1 MSSGIQLGLP
11 DPQGATVRDGGTNF
25 AIWAPDAIRVELCL
39 INEDGSYWTFDLPG
53 FTKGIYHGFLPDV
66 GPGQQYGYRV
76 HGEWAPE
83 RGMRFNPA
91 KLLVD
96 PYAKAVTGD
105 LILNEAIYGHVAND
119 DLIFNA
125 QDSRP
130 YVPRS
135 VVVDTSYDWEDD
147 QRPNIAPEHTII
159 YETHVAGLTG
169 KHPSIPPEQRG
180 TFAGMTHPDVI
191 AYLKDLGI
199 TTVELL
205 PVQQFVSEPFLLAQ
219 GKENYWGYNTLAFF
233 APHHKYSSAGSLGHQ
248 VTEFKDM
255 IKAYHRAGLEVI
267 LDVVYNHTP
276 EQNELGPTLSL
287 RGLDNKGYYHLTADN
302 RHNVDFTGCGNSIRA
317 SHQQTLRLLMDSL
330 RYWVTEMHVDGFR
343 FDLASELTRNS
354 QKEIDFEGGFISA
367 TAQSSTLKN
376 VKLIA
381 EPWDI
386 GPNGYQVGSFPE
398 PWSEWND
405 QFRDTIRDFWRG
417 MSGGVAELGWRLTGS
432 ADLYWDQMNGPRASI
447 NFVTAHDGFTLHD
460 LVSYNDKHNLANG
473 EENRDGADTNRS
485 WNCGIEGETDDPTIL
500 ALRRRQMR
508 NFIATTFLSAGTPML
523 LGGDEVGRSQQGNNN
538 AYCQNNDIAWNHWK
552 FTAEQQNLYDFVRH
566 VIRIRQEHTVFQR
579 NGYLSGENVNF
590 MNVPDLAWL
599 RADGELFSPE
609 DWESPNTRQIGMY
622 LAGAV
627 KSQSRHDIVDNGF
640 YWFLN
645 SSAEDVEVT
654 LPNGEYASEY
664 LLRFNTVDELHWQ
677 GQEPI
682 SANSKVTLAP
692 WSCALWMVTKRD

>member
-1 MSSGIQLGLP
+1 MSSGIQQGLP
-11 DPQGATVRDGGTNF
+11 EPLGATVRDGGTNF
-25 AIWAPDAIRVELCL
+25 ALWAPDAIRVELCL
-39 INEDGSYWTFDLPG
+39 INEDGSFWTFDLPS
-53 FTKGIYHGFLPDV
+53 FTKGVYHGFLPDV
-66 GPGQQYGYRV
+66 GHGQQYGYRV

-105 LILNEAIYGHVAND
+105 LVLNEAIYGHVAND
-119 DLIFNA
+119 DLIFNSL
-125 QDSRP
+125 DSRP
-130 YVPRS
+130 YVPKS
-135 VVVDTSYDWEDD
+135 VVVDTTYDWEDD
-147 QRPNIAPEHTII
+147 VRPNIPPENTII

-180 TFAGMTHPDVI
+180 TYAGMMHPDVI
-191 AYLKDLGI
+191 AYLKDLGV

-233 APHHKYSSAGSLGHQ
+233 APHAKYSSSGSLGQQ

-302 RHNVDFTGCGNSIRA
+302 RTYVDFTGCGNSIRA
-317 SHQQTLRLLMDSL
+317 SHQTTLRLIMDSL

-354 QKEIDFEGGFISA
+354 QKEVDLEGGFISA

-405 QFRDTIRDFWRG
+405 QFRDTVRDFWRG
-417 MSGGVAELGWRLTGS
+417 MSGGVAELGWR
-432 ADLYWDQMNGPRASI
+432 
-447 NFVTAHDGFTLHD
+447 
-460 LVSYNDKHNLANG
+460 
-473 EENRDGADTNRS
+473 
-485 WNCGIEGETDDPTIL
+485 
-500 ALRRRQMR
+500 
-508 NFIATTFLSAGTPML
+508 
-523 LGGDEVGRSQQGNNN
+523 
-538 AYCQNNDIAWNHWK
+538 
-552 FTAEQQNLYDFVRH
+552 
-566 VIRIRQEHTVFQR
+566 
-579 NGYLSGENVNF
+579 
-590 MNVPDLAWL
+590 
-599 RADGELFSPE
+599 
-609 DWESPNTRQIGMY
+609 
-622 LAGAV
+622 
-627 KSQSRHDIVDNGF
+627 
-640 YWFLN
+640 
-645 SSAEDVEVT
+645 
-654 LPNGEYASEY
+654 
-664 LLRFNTVDELHWQ
+664 
-677 GQEPI
+677 
-682 SANSKVTLAP
+682 
-692 WSCALWMVTKRD
+692 

>member
-1 MSSGIQLGLP
+1 MSSGMQAGLP
-11 DPQGATVRDGGTNF
+11 DPLGATVRDGGTNF
-25 AIWAPDAIRVELCL
+25 AVWAPDAIRVELCL
-39 INEDGSYWTFDLPG
+39 INEDGSYWSFDLPS
-53 FTKGIYHGFLPDV
+53 FSKGIYFGFLPEV
-66 GPGQQYGYRV
+66 GHGQQYGYRV

-91 KLLVD
+91 KLLID
-96 PYAKAVTGD
+96 PYAKAVTGE
-105 LILNEAIYGHVAND
+105 LVLHEAIYGHVAND
-119 DLIFNA
+119 DLIFND

-135 VVVDTSYDWEDD
+135 VVVDGSYDWEDD
-147 QRPNIAPEHTII
+147 KRPNIAPEKTII

-169 KHPSIPPEQRG
+169 KHPSIPEEQRG
-180 TFAGMTHPDVI
+180 TYAGMAHPDVI
-191 AYLKDLGI
+191 AYLKDLGV

-205 PVQQFVSEPFLLAQ
+205 PVQHFVSEPFLLAQ

-233 APHHKYSSAGSLGHQ
+233 APHAKYSASGTIGQQ
-248 VTEFKDM
+248 VREFKDM

-287 RGLDNKGYYHLTADN
+287 RGFDNKGYYHLTADC
-302 RHNVDFTGCGNSIRA
+302 RRYLDFTGCGNSIRA
-317 SHQQTLRLLMDSL
+317 SHQSTLRLIMDSL

-343 FDLASELTRNS
+343 FDLTTELTRNS
-354 QKEIDFEGGFISA
+354 QKDVDLEGGFISA
-367 TAQSSTLKN
+367 TAQSSTLRN
-376 VKLIA
+376 IKLIA
-381 EPWDI
+381 EPWDV
-386 GPNGYQVGSFPE
+386 GHNGYQVGSFPE

-405 QFRDTIRDFWRG
+405 QFRDTVRDFWRG

-460 LVSYNDKHNLANG
+460 LVAYNDKHNLANG

-485 WNCGIEGETDDPTIL
+485 WNCGVEGATDDPAIL
-500 ALRRRQMR
+500 ELRRRQMR

-552 FTAEQQNLYDFVRH
+552 FTQEQQNIYDFVRH
-566 VIRIRQEHTVFQR
+566 VIHIRQEHTVFQR
-579 NGYLSGENVNF
+579 NGYLNGENVNF
-590 MNVPDLAWL
+590 MNVPDLAWF
-599 RADGELFSPE
+599 RADGQLFTHE
-609 DWESPNTRQIGMY
+609 EWACVNTRQLGMY

-627 KSQSRHDIVDNGF
+627 KSHNRHDIVDNGF

-645 SSAEDVEVT
+645 SSAEEVDVT
-654 LPNGEYASEY
+654 LPNGEFASEY
-664 LLRFNTVDELHWQ
+664 LLRFNTADELHWQ
-677 GQEPI
+677 ASEPI
-682 SANSKVTLAP
+682 SANSVVTLKP
-692 WSCALWMVTKRD
+692 WACALWMVTRRD